1 MADIYRSTPTAEHGK
16 ARPREAH
23 ADGLRDANL
32 LGPDRG
38 FEVRHAE
45 LTGLKRLLSVRTF
58 WGRER
63 LVLQLQERGLH
74 TTCSAGQIDTQWVT
88 RWRDA
93 TAGDLTITNVSL
105 GHMLAPTDG
114 APEAPRKVRT
124 P

>member
-1 MADIYRSTPTAEHGK
+1 M
-16 ARPREAH
+16 
-23 ADGLRDANL
+23 
-32 LGPDRG
+32 
-38 FEVRHAE
+38 RHAE
-45 LTGLKRLLSVRTF
+45 LTGLKRLLSVRSF

-105 GHMLAPTDG
+105 GHMLATTDG
-114 APEAPRKVRT
+114 ADSATGKGQDPQTRSAHER
-124 P
+124 